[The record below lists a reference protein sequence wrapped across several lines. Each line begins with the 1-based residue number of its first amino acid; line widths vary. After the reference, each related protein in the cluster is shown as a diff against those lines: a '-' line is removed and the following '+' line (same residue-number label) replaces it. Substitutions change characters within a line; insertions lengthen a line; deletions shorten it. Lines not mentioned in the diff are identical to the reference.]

1 MPITKEQLS
10 DIQSL
15 LDRVAETKISLT
27 RAQIMHSEAV
37 ARVENY
43 LRTLKQ

>member
-15 LDRVAETKISLT
+15 HDRVVETKISLT
-27 RAQIMHSEAV
+27 HAQIMHNEAV
-37 ARVENY
+37 ARFENY
-43 LRTLKQ
+43 LRTLK

>member
-27 RAQIMHSEAV
+27 HAQIMHNRHA
-37 ARVENY
+37 N
-43 LRTLKQ
+43 